1 MLKGEKGI
9 VKVTGESIQVMSEL
23 ASLINVLYKSNA
35 LTYEEI
41 LEIVIIGLTNNEELK
56 DL

>member
-1 MLKGEKGI
+1 MLKCEKGI

-23 ASLINVLYKSNA
+23 ATLINVLYKSNA

-41 LEIVIIGLTNNEELK
+41 LEIVIIGLSINEELK

>member
-1 MLKGEKGI
+1 MLKCEKGI